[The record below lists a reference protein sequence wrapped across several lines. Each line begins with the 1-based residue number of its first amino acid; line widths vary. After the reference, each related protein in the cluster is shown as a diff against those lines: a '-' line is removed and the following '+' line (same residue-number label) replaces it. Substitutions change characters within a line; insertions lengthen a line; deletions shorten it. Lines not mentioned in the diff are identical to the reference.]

1 MTNNDT
7 LARRNII
14 QTALL
19 ACLVAGTLDITGAIV
34 TSAMHGVPALR
45 IVQSVASG
53 LLGKDAYTGGFSTAA
68 LGLALH
74 FCMMLAFAFAFIWA
88 YGRSVFIRTH
98 AVWLGVVY
106 GVAVY
111 AWMNAVVLP
120 LSAFPHHM
128 KYDPAFLATGIL
140 THILC
145 VGLPIAL
152 VTKKY
157 FKYNTLAN

>member
-1 MTNNDT
+1 MANSDT

-14 QTALL
+14 HTALL

-34 TSAMHGVPALR
+34 TSGMHGVPALR
-45 IVQSVASG
+45 VVQSVASG
-53 LLGKDAYTGGFSTAA
+53 LLGKDAYAGGLGTAA

-74 FCMMLAFAFAFIWA
+74 FCMMLAFAFAFLWA
-88 YGRSVFIRTH
+88 CGRSVFIRTH
-98 AVWLGVVY
+98 ALWLGMFY
-106 GVAVY
+106 GVAIY

-128 KYDPAFLATGIL
+128 KYDAAFLATGIL

-145 VGLPIAL
+145 VGLPIGLIAQ
-152 VTKKY
+152 KY
-157 FKYNTLAN
+157 GKAGG